1 MSPSSASLRKHRR
14 QSPNFRMYARGRPH
28 KWQRLRSR
36 TLNFGVFNSLAI
48 FAVVAMMILFSI
60 LAGPPHPLLRGG
72 PTPGALGSRLPLARV
87 SALSSAAYEARN
99 GIPIN
104 CNSFRASSSVFAVV
118 TTDTFMPRAL
128 STFM

>member
-1 MSPSSASLRKHRR
+1 MLAGTPRSASYEARNGIPINCN
-14 QSPNFRMYARGRPH
+14 SFRA
-28 KWQRLRSR
+28 S
-36 TLNFGVFNSLAI
+36 S
-48 FAVVAMMILFSI
+48 SS
-60 LAGPPHPLLRGG
+60 LRGPLPPVCFAG
-72 PTPGALGSRLPLARV
+72 TPR
-87 SALSSAAYEARN
+87 SASYEARN